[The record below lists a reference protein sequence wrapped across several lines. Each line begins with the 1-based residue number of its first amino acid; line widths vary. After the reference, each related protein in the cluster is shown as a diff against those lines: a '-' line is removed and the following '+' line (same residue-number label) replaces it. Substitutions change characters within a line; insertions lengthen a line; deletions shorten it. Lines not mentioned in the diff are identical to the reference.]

1 MATVYDIPS
10 EDTKSFTQSQ
20 PELYCGDTGY
30 PNQLAVEV
38 FSNSLDEHTIGNGNV
53 ISLEFRKNGDWL
65 IKDNGQGIPTNQFRR
80 KVSTKEL
87 SDYERGIIKADGE
100 KFFIENGTLYAR
112 DDRSTLERCYSVINS
127 SGKYDENG
135 MYQGTSLGKY
145 GIGAKLPT
153 WLSDYLTV
161 VSCYN
166 GEVEQLRYEDG
177 ELVERK
183 TGVNHS
189 MPTGVQT
196 LFKPSSKYF
205 AHTEVDENAMIKLLT
220 ETSYLCPNL
229 TINYNNEKT
238 ERKEIIHSEKG
249 LEDWVNNLKAKEI
262 IKERIRIQYE
272 NKATRQKMDMIIT
285 FTAGYNSVIVPYVNY
300 GLTES
305 GTHLSAVKECITRAF
320 NRFAREKLM
329 LKDEEK
335 NLTGDQIQEGMYC
348 VFNLISPNVKYDAQV
363 KSCVTSR
370 DLSGFIT
377 ESIQNTLD
385 YWLKKNDKDARK
397 LIEKALLARKAQEAA
412 RKARDKARGEKKGKS
427 LISYT
432 NKLSDCT
439 SKNPEECEVYIVEG
453 DSAGGSAKMSR
464 NRNTQA
470 VLSLRG
476 KILNVDK
483 ADEKKIMANNEIRTM
498 INSFGCGFGEN
509 FDISKLRYDKIIIMT
524 DADKQKRNCVTS
536 F

>member
-1 MATVYDIPS
+1 
-10 EDTKSFTQSQ
+10 
-20 PELYCGDTGY
+20 
-30 PNQLAVEV
+30 
-38 FSNSLDEHTIGNGNV
+38 
-53 ISLEFRKNGDWL
+53 
-65 IKDNGQGIPTNQFRR
+65 
-80 KVSTKEL
+80 
-87 SDYERGIIKADGE
+87 
-100 KFFIENGTLYAR
+100 
-112 DDRSTLERCYSVINS
+112 
-127 SGKYDENG
+127 
-135 MYQGTSLGKY
+135 
-145 GIGAKLPT
+145 
-153 WLSDYLTV
+153 
-161 VSCYN
+161 
-166 GEVEQLRYEDG
+166 
-177 ELVERK
+177 
-183 TGVNHS
+183 
-189 MPTGVQT
+189 
-196 LFKPSSKYF
+196 
-205 AHTEVDENAMIKLLT
+205 
-220 ETSYLCPNL
+220 
-229 TINYNNEKT
+229 
-238 ERKEIIHSEKG
+238 
-249 LEDWVNNLKAKEI
+249 
-262 IKERIRIQYE
+262 
-272 NKATRQKMDMIIT
+272 MIIT

-453 DSAGGSAKMSR
+453 DSAGGSAKMAR